1 MGTTVRTRVSFS
13 LLLGTALV
21 LSACAH
27 QAPPPVRTA
36 SIAPKPAL
44 PKPIDRSIGKATM
57 LADGTIVMEMKTTT
71 DMGGGPMIQRIKP
84 ADTQYAMVVKRLGG
98 LKPGQ
103 TKPFETYPL
112 Q

>member
-1 MGTTVRTRVSFS
+1 VTNRFTC
-13 LLLGTALV
+13 LLFAAVV
-21 LSACAH
+21 LAACAH
-27 QAPPPVRTA
+27 EAPPPLRVA
-36 SIAPKPAL
+36 SIAPQPK

-57 LADGTIVMEMKTTT
+57 LADGTIVMEMKTTA
-71 DMGGGPMIQRIKP
+71 DMGGGAMIQRIKP
-84 ADTQYAMVVKRLGG
+84 DDTQYALVVKRLGG